1 MKKQALGKGLGA
13 LIAAPK
19 EKEIVETGITHI
31 PVDSIRPNQYQPRRE
46 FSESA
51 IEELANSI
59 KEKGV
64 LTPILVRRAVR
75 GYELIAGERR
85 LRAVTKLGLNT
96 IPALVKEVTEEEAL
110 ELALIEN
117 IQREDLNPI
126 EEAQAYQILI
136 ERFGLKHDELAQ
148 RVGKDRST
156 ITNLLRL
163 LELPDTVQDDV
174 SRGTLTMGHARTL
187 LGLATPQQMAEV
199 ANLIKEKQYS
209 VRQTEA
215 LVNRLKAGL
224 GRRKTKPS
232 ADIHVQEL
240 EEKIRKVLGTKV
252 NVITR
257 GNGGKI
263 IIEFNTLDELDR
275 LLSIF
280 GAN

>member
-13 LIAAPK
+13 LISTPEPK
-19 EKEIVETGITHI
+19 VVETGVTQI
-31 PVDSIRPNQYQPRRE
+31 PIESIRPNQYQPRRE

-64 LTPILVRRAVR
+64 LTPILVRRALR

-85 LRAVTKLGLNT
+85 LRAVLKLGLNT

-126 EEAQAYQILI
+126 EEAQAYHMLMD
-136 ERFGLKHDELAQ
+136 RFGLTHEELAQ

-156 ITNLLRL
+156 ITNMLRL

-232 ADIHVQEL
+232 VDIHVQEL

>member
-19 EKEIVETGITHI
+19 EKEVVETGITQI
-31 PVDSIRPNQYQPRRE
+31 PVDAIRPNQYQPRRE

-64 LTPILVRRAVR
+64 LTPILVRRALR

-96 IPALVKEVTEEEAL
+96 IPALIKEVTEEEAL

-156 ITNLLRL
+156 ITNILRL
-163 LELPDTVQDDV
+163 LELPDTV
-174 SRGTLTMGHARTL
+174 
-187 LGLATPQQMAEV
+187 
-199 ANLIKEKQYS
+199 
-209 VRQTEA
+209 
-215 LVNRLKAGL
+215 
-224 GRRKTKPS
+224 
-232 ADIHVQEL
+232 
-240 EEKIRKVLGTKV
+240 
-252 NVITR
+252 
-257 GNGGKI
+257 
-263 IIEFNTLDELDR
+263 
-275 LLSIF
+275 
-280 GAN
+280 